1 MNNRLF
7 QWDQGQNLAIVGG
20 EAKYIDFS
28 APEEPSGIIRTE
40 GNNGIFAIPDSW
52 LQTSGNKTIWVC
64 LADDTQ
70 VAVTLRVQGRPKPPT
85 YVETPA
91 HKITIDLLLERAN
104 QAVEETESSQRAA
117 AEAAEAAAGSASAA
131 QRAAT
136 DAGDSK
142 TSAAEAASSAK
153 QSAETAASAGS
164 AAASAA
170 EAARESATFA
180 GQSKT
185 AAGQYKTAA
194 EEAAEAA
201 RQHKISAGDSATE
214 AKNSASAAELAAQR
228 AEANLEEKGWVVP
241 ELRQDGHL
249 YLITENMDSLNLK
262 LQKGRLIAV
271 YE

>member
-7 QWDQGQNLAIVGG
+7 QWDQGQRFAIAGG

-40 GNNGIFAIPDSW
+40 NNNGIFEIPDSW

-70 VAVTLRVQGRPKPPT
+70 VAVTLRIQGRPKPPT

-104 QAVEETESSQRAA
+104 QAVEETESSKQAA

-131 QRAAT
+131 
-136 DAGDSK
+136 
-142 TSAAEAASSAK
+142 K
-153 QSAETAASAGS
+153 QSAETAASAAS

-170 EAARESATFA
+170 DSAQDSATSA

-228 AEANLEEKGWVVP
+228 AEAELKEKGWVIP
-241 ELRQDGHL
+241 ELREDGHL

>member
-7 QWDQGQNLAIVGG
+7 QWDQGQSLAIVGG

-40 GNNGIFAIPDSW
+40 GNNGIFEIPDSW

-131 QRAAT
+131 GQAAT

-142 TSAAEAASSAK
+142 TAAEGAASSAK
-153 QSAETAASAGS
+153 QSAETASSAGS
-164 AAASAA
+164 AAVS
-170 EAARESATFA
+170 
-180 GQSKT
+180 
-185 AAGQYKTAA
+185 
-194 EEAAEAA
+194 AAEAA
-201 RQHKISAGDSATE
+201 RQHKISAGDSATKAE
-214 AKNSASAAELAAQR
+214 NSASAAELAAQR
-228 AEANLEEKGWVVP
+228 AEVNLKEKGWVIP
-241 ELRQDGHL
+241 ELREDGHL

>member
-40 GNNGIFAIPDSW
+40 GNNGIFEIPDSW

-104 QAVEETESSQRAA
+104 QAVEEAESSA
-117 AEAAEAAAGSASAA
+117 
-131 QRAAT
+131 
-136 DAGDSK
+136 
-142 TSAAEAASSAK
+142 
-153 QSAETAASAGS
+153 
-164 AAASAA
+164 
-170 EAARESATFA
+170 
-180 GQSKT
+180 
-185 AAGQYKTAA
+185 
-194 EEAAEAA
+194 
-201 RQHKISAGDSATE
+201 
-214 AKNSASAAELAAQR
+214 NAAELAAQR
-228 AEANLEEKGWVVP
+228 AEANLKEKGWVVP